1 MDEAAVKTK
10 ENEYFEKRYEAVVDL
25 NKAINLINMV
35 LHFGFDSRQLTDEEL
50 NNIKFQVEEIGTCLS
65 CANDYIERVADLLE
79 NG

>member
-1 MDEAAVKTK
+1 
-10 ENEYFEKRYEAVVDL
+10 
-25 NKAINLINMV
+25 MV

-65 CANDYIERVADLLE
+65 CANDYIGKVADLLE